1 MILFGYERRES
12 AIERYSEL
20 PLSTPLVHAV
30 ARLSLKKMAFHVVVA
45 LIGTVALLNASEK
58 MSGFNAGVIYL
69 LFSLDSFYV
78 FFGFGGDLCSLQNT
92 GVCTPGRRVEL
103 RLQQRL

>member
-58 MSGFNAGVIYL
+58 MNALRDVASNYDYNK
-69 LFSLDSFYV
+69 DSDRRAPRAV
-78 FFGFGGDLCSLQNT
+78 SSRLALTIEADER
-92 GVCTPGRRVEL
+92 GRL
-103 RLQQRL
+103 RPP